1 MKGRTISHGRCV
13 RACEVKHALFPS
25 PLFYLMKFHSFS
37 KITVLVLGLG
47 TLFVSSTN
55 AEPPAIPALPRLT
68 VHGENFVA
76 PSGTPV
82 RFWGV
87 NVVALYPDH
96 ATADAFAAH
105 LASLQVNLVR
115 PHHIL
120 RSSLDW
126 NPTMVSGSL
135 VAYHDTSREFD
146 ADALDRFD
154 YLNAAYRRNGIYV
167 AFSAHWSR
175 TFRPGDADILTTTPD
190 DQAAWAAGMK
200 ELNGWDWKKS
210 GDDYKN
216 LPVIDERCALL
227 IEEFN
232 KKLLAHV
239 NPYTATSYATDSQIL
254 TYEIINESS
263 LEYAIICQNR
273 FPDYFQKE
281 LTDKWNDF
289 ATKAGVVPGD
299 LYKPADTKVAAV
311 RAQFL
316 RKMDEAYFARM
327 KSVLRGAGCQASIT
341 YSNLWRGDNASQMEF
356 LGADHVEGHQ
366 YMDPLVVG
374 GMSDGLIDLTKTALV
389 GKPYIIGELNEA
401 EGEKNITSQ
410 ASSRTMLPLVA
421 SAYGSLQNWSGV
433 IWFAW
438 THGAKTLAPTGQSVQ
453 ESRAAS
459 EGVMMDDSMMIDHLR
474 TTGII
479 FRRQLV
485 APSKDPGTLW
495 IDDPLTATNYSGL
508 IHGKYNYAP
517 GWQGVHEI
525 RTSYGPVPA
534 DQATAPWMTQ
544 PPPNPVVS
552 DTGEIVKDTSRR
564 QLTVAAPQAEAFSG
578 FLDGKPLQ
586 GPKHLLLDGDSGF
599 ATVIM
604 VADDNTGLGDSS
616 HLILSRTGLDT
627 NNADSASP
635 AVKLAG
641 LKAAPE
647 GTHWY
652 LTVTRPPADP
662 KTAVDPTPLTPG
674 ADGTLDLPH
683 VDWHEC
689 ELELHK

>member
-1 MKGRTISHGRCV
+1 MKSHPIFKIPALCLGF
-13 RACEVKHALFPS
+13 ATLSALFI
-25 PLFYLMKFHSFS
+25 HA
-37 KITVLVLGLG
+37 G
-47 TLFVSSTN
+47 
-55 AEPPAIPALPRLT
+55 PPAVPELPRLT
-68 VHGENFVA
+68 VRGENFVDL
-76 PSGTPV
+76 SGNPV

-126 NPTMVSGSL
+126 NPGMVSGSL
-135 VAYHDTSREFD
+135 LAYRDTSREFD
-146 ADALDRFD
+146 PDALDRFD

-175 TFRPGDADILTTTPD
+175 TFRTGDVDILTTTPGD
-190 DQAAWAAGMK
+190 HDAWVAGMK
-200 ELNGWDWKKS
+200 ELNSWDWKKA

-227 IEEFN
+227 MEEFN

-239 NPYTATSYATDSQIL
+239 NPYTGTSYATDPQIL

-263 LEYAIICQNR
+263 LEYAIICQNH
-273 FPDYFQKE
+273 FPDYFEKE
-281 LTDKWNDF
+281 LTDKWNAF
-289 ATKAGVVPGD
+289 AAKAGVVPGD
-299 LYKPADTKVAAV
+299 IYKPANASVAAV

-316 RKMDEAYFARM
+316 RKMDEDYFARM
-327 KSVLRGAGCQASIT
+327 KAVLRGAGCQASIT

-356 LGADHVEGHQ
+356 VGADHVEGHQ

-374 GMSDGLIDLTKTALV
+374 GMNDGLIELTKTALV

-401 EGEKNITSQ
+401 EGEKNISRQ
-410 ASSRTMLPLVA
+410 ASSRTMLPLAV
-421 SAYGSLQNWSGV
+421 SAYGSLQNWAGV
-433 IWFAW
+433 VWFAW
-438 THGAKTLAPTGQSVQ
+438 THGARTLAPNGQSIQ
-453 ESRAAS
+453 EGRTAS

-474 TTGII
+474 TAGII

-485 APSKDPGTLW
+485 APSKDPVTLW
-495 IDDPLTATNYSGL
+495 VDDPVTEGNYPGL
-508 IHGKYNYAP
+508 MRGKYNYVP

-525 RTSYGPVPA
+525 RKSYGTAPK
-534 DQATAPWMTQ
+534 DQSTTPWMTQ
-544 PPPNPVVS
+544 SPSNPVVS
-552 DTGEIVKDTSRR
+552 DTGQIVKDTARR

-586 GPKHLLLDGDSGF
+586 GPKHLLLDGAGGF

-604 VADDNTGLGDSS
+604 VADDNQDFDVSG
-616 HLILSRTGLDT
+616 HLIVSRTGLDA
-627 NNADSASP
+627 NNADSAAP
-635 AVKLAG
+635 AVRLAG
-641 LKAAPE
+641 LKAAPV
-647 GTHWY
+647 GQHWY
-652 LTVTRPPADP
+652 LTITRPPPGSGAALDP
-662 KTAVDPTPLTPG
+662 VALTPA

-683 VDWHEC
+683 LDWHEC
-689 ELELHK
+689 ELTLH